1 MKGFSIHNDAFE
13 NIFNYLKK
21 PQTSGEEQ
29 DSFPMLSLESVR
41 IPPVN
46 YYYNGMGLRNKLV
59 TVSVPVTVLVDKRLN
74 TSFVIIGSVV
84 YATGDYYN
92 LQGKAFYFYTIE
104 GTGIMRLVLR
114 EPVVWINVQFG
125 TNNKN
130 GTKILNFSI
139 NYNVQEFDVYLENIS
154 WPVNEILDKAGDQIL
169 AEHKQVI
176 VEAVRNHLVPLINEH
191 IKNIPPSEL
200 LQMIRQKLI
209 TN

>member
-1 MKGFSIHNDAFE
+1 MKN
-13 NIFNYLKK
+13 K
-21 PQTSGEEQ
+21 
-29 DSFPMLSLESVR
+29 SVR
-41 IPPVN
+41 
-46 YYYNGMGLRNKLV
+46 LF
-59 TVSVPVTVLVDKRLN
+59 S
-74 TSFVIIGSVV
+74 
-84 YATGDYYN
+84 DYYN